1 MPSHRLARS
10 TAAAL
15 LAACIALPAAGV
27 EGFLF
32 TREVQV
38 PTSGW
43 VRVPLDLP
51 AVQHLASGG
60 ADLHVFAPGGT
71 EVALRV
77 APAARRSE
85 LRAVTVVKVEKGEG
99 GWTLLLDVGAE
110 PAPHERLFF
119 ALSEMTAAP
128 SVRLDG
134 SSDGRTDKSS
144 WHPLAT
150 GDMFRIGEREGLQ
163 QISLSYPSTEDR
175 YLRLA
180 WPQSAGF
187 PRVEA
192 VEVET
197 VSGPSLA
204 FATRGAECQAAGPSA
219 TACALALPAP
229 GQVVRRLTLD
239 VEGPGAVGFRL
250 YAAQDGTWQLLHEG
264 TWQRAGSRTQHF
276 VDGAPEPLAGSV
288 LRLELFGA
296 GKTAPRL
303 TGWGVDLAA
312 QTVVFQAEVPGRYVL
327 AYGGAVRR
335 NHRGDEPPAGAETA
349 WLTAGP
355 EKEQAAPAP
364 EGVEETGAL
373 GAPLGRA
380 RFDSSWTVIA
390 PSAKAGDLVR
400 LELPDVVYVNA
411 RPDLGDVRLALG
423 QEQIPFFR
431 WTPPEPALAGGQRG
445 LHPAP
450 VHRAGESEAEVTLPA
465 AGLPLTEM
473 VLTTPGG
480 PLRRMVGV
488 RYLEPIRRSRL
499 PRLPDDPRERQPVA
513 HTLWECS
520 PEPPLPCREALPLP
534 GAAPKILSVRLD
546 DGDNPPLAALDAELW
561 RRRDVLL
568 FVWPQAAAGHPEAVR
583 LLAGSERLAAP
594 AYDFATLGEELL
606 ARPWQ
611 PADLDLEGTVP
622 KAGGKPWTRWAMPVA
637 LALAG
642 VFLLLLLR
650 RILAEH

>member
-1 MPSHRLARS
+1 MPRNCLALS
-10 TAAAL
+10 AAAAL
-15 LAACIALPAAGV
+15 LAVSSALPAAAV
-27 EGFLF
+27 EGFLY

-51 AVQHLASGG
+51 AVQHLAPGG

-77 APAARRSE
+77 APAAQQSERRE
-85 LRAVTVVKVEKGEG
+85 VTVVKVEKGEG
-99 GWTLLLDVGAE
+99 GWTLLLDVGTQ

-119 ALSEMTAAP
+119 ALAEMTTAP

-134 SSDGRTDKSS
+134 SLEGKT
-144 WHPLAT
+144 WHTLAT
-150 GDMFRIGEREGLQ
+150 GDMFRIGERAGLQ

-180 WPQSAGF
+180 WPQAAGF

-192 VEVET
+192 VEVEM

-204 FATRGAECQAAGPSA
+204 FATRGAECQAEGPIA

-250 YAAQDGTWQLLHEG
+250 YAPQGGTWQLLHEG
-264 TWQRAGSRTQHF
+264 TWQRTVSRTEHF
-276 VDGAPEPLAGSV
+276 VEGAPEPLAGSI

-296 GKTAPRL
+296 GKAAPRL

-312 QTVVFQAEVPGRYVL
+312 QTVVFRAEEPGRYVL

-335 NHRGDEPPAGAETA
+335 NHRADEPPAGADTA
-349 WLTAGP
+349 WLAAGP
-355 EKEQAAPAP
+355 EKEQASAPSA
-364 EGVEETGAL
+364 EGLSGAGGR
-373 GAPLGRA
+373 GAPLGKA

-390 PSAKAGDLVR
+390 PSAKPGDLVR
-400 LELPDVVYVNA
+400 LELPDVIYVNA
-411 RPDLGDVRLALG
+411 RPDLGDVRLAMGL
-423 QEQIPFFR
+423 EQIPFFR
-431 WTPPEPALAGGQRG
+431 WTPPEPALAGGERG
-445 LHPAP
+445 LRPAP
-450 VHRAGESEAEVTLPA
+450 VHRAGESEVEVTLPA
-465 AGLPLTEM
+465 AGLPLTEL

-480 PLRRMVGV
+480 PLRRPVGA
-488 RYLEPIRRSRL
+488 RYLEPIRRS
-499 PRLPDDPRERQPVA
+499 RLPDDPRERQPVA
-513 HTLWECS
+513 RTLWECD
-520 PEPPLPCREALPLP
+520 PDPPLPCREALPLP
-534 GAAPKILSVRLD
+534 GTAPKILSVRLD
-546 DGDNPPLAALDAELW
+546 DGDNPPLAGLDAELW

-568 FVWPQAAAGHPEAVR
+568 FVWPQAASAGNPEPVR
-583 LLAGSERLAAP
+583 LLAGAERLTAP
-594 AYDFATLGEELL
+594 AYDFATLGEALL

-611 PADLDLEGTVP
+611 PADLDLEGAAP
-622 KAGGKPWTRWAMPVA
+622 AGGGKAWTRWAMPIA
-637 LALAG
+637 LTLAG

>member
-1 MPSHRLARS
+1 
-10 TAAAL
+10 L
-15 LAACIALPAAGV
+15 LAACIALPAVGV
-27 EGFLF
+27 EGFLY

-43 VRVPLDLP
+43 ARVPLDLP
-51 AVQHLASGG
+51 AVQHMAPGG

-71 EVALRV
+71 EVAVRV
-77 APAARRSE
+77 APAVQRSE
-85 LRAVTVVKVEKGEG
+85 RREVTVVKVDKGEG

-119 ALSEMTAAP
+119 ALAEMTVAP
-128 SVRLDG
+128 SVRLEG
-134 SSDGRTDKSS
+134 SLDDRADNKS

-150 GDMFRIGEREGLQ
+150 GDMFRLGEREGLQ

-180 WPQSAGF
+180 WPQAAGF
-187 PRVEA
+187 PRVET

-204 FATRGAECQAAGPSA
+204 FATRGAECQAAGPRS
-219 TACALALPAP
+219 TACALVLPAP

-250 YAAQDGTWQLLHEG
+250 YAAREGTWQLLHEG

-276 VDGAPEPLAGSV
+276 VDGAGEPLAGSV

-296 GKTAPRL
+296 GKAAPRL

-312 QTVVFQAEVPGRYVL
+312 QTVVFQAAEPGRYVI
-327 AYGGAVRR
+327 AYGGAARR
-335 NHRGDEPPAGAETA
+335 NHRADEPPAGAEMA
-349 WLTAGP
+349 GLAAGP
-355 EKEQAAPAP
+355 EKEQAAAAVP
-364 EGVEETGAL
+364 EAAAGTSGP
-373 GAPLGRA
+373 GAPLGRS

-390 PSAKAGDLVR
+390 PSAKPGDLVR
-400 LELPDVVYVNA
+400 LELPDLVYVNA
-411 RPDLGDVRLALG
+411 RPDLGDLRLAVG
-423 QEQIPFFR
+423 PNQIPFFR
-431 WTPPEPALAGGQRG
+431 WTPPEPALAGGTRG
-445 LHPAP
+445 LHPATA
-450 VHRAGESEAEVTLPA
+450 HRAGESEAEVTLPA
-465 AGLPLTEM
+465 AGLPLTE
-473 VLTTPGG
+473 LALSTPGG

-513 HTLWECS
+513 RTLWECD
-520 PEPPLPCREALPLP
+520 PDPPLPCRAALPLP
-534 GAAPKILSVRLD
+534 GAAPKILSIRLD
-546 DGDNPPLAALDAELW
+546 DGDNPPLAALDVELW
-561 RRRDVLL
+561 RRRDVLM
-568 FVWPQAAAGHPEAVR
+568 FIWPQAAGNPEPVR
-583 LLAGSERLAAP
+583 LLAGSERLTAP
-594 AYDFATLGEELL
+594 AYDFATLGEELP

-611 PADLDLEGTVP
+611 PADLDLAGTAP

>member
-1 MPSHRLARS
+1 MPSHCLARS
-10 TAAAL
+10 AAAAL
-15 LAACIALPAAGV
+15 LAACFALAGV
-27 EGFLF
+27 EGFLY

-38 PTSGW
+38 PAGGW

-51 AVQHLASGG
+51 AVQHLAPGG

-77 APAARRSE
+77 APAALRSE
-85 LRAVTVVKVEKGEG
+85 RRAVTVVKVEKGEGG

-119 ALSEMTAAP
+119 VMAEMTVAP

-134 SSDGRTDKSS
+134 SLDGGADNKS

-150 GDMFRIGEREGLQ
+150 GDMFRLGEREGLQ

-180 WPQSAGF
+180 WPQAAGF

-204 FATRGAECQAAGPSA
+204 FATRGAECQAGPGSA
-219 TACALALPAP
+219 ACALALPAP

-250 YAAQDGTWQLLHEG
+250 YAARDGTWRLLHEG

-276 VDGAPEPLAGSV
+276 VDGAEEPLAGSI

-335 NHRGDEPPAGAETA
+335 NQLRNQRGDEPPAGAGTA
-349 WLTAGP
+349 WLAAGP
-355 EKEQAAPAP
+355 EKEQAAAPAP
-364 EGVEETGAL
+364 PDVGGTGGT

-390 PSAKAGDLVR
+390 PSAKPGDLVR
-400 LELPDVVYVNA
+400 LEVPDVVYVNA
-411 RPDLGDVRLALG
+411 RPDLGDLRLAMG

-431 WTPPEPALAGGQRG
+431 WTPPEPALAGGKRG
-445 LHPAP
+445 LRPAP
-450 VHRAGESEAEVTLPA
+450 AHRAGESEAEVTLPA
-465 AGLPLTEM
+465 AGLPLTE
-473 VLTTPGG
+473 VALTTLGG
-480 PLRRMVGV
+480 PLRRTVGV

-499 PRLPDDPRERQPVA
+499 PDDPRERQPVA
-513 HTLWECS
+513 RTLWECD
-520 PEPPLPCREALPLP
+520 PEPPLPCRAALPLP

-546 DGDNPPLAALDAELW
+546 DGDNPPLAGLDVELW

-568 FVWPQAAAGHPEAVR
+568 FVWPPAAAGSAEPVR
-583 LLAGSERLAAP
+583 LLAGSERLTAP

-606 ARPWQ
+606 ARSWQ
-611 PADLDLEGTVP
+611 PADLDLAGTVP
-622 KAGGKPWTRWAMPVA
+622 KDGGKPWTRWALPAA
-637 LALAG
+637 LTLAG
-642 VFLLLLLR
+642 IGLLFLLR